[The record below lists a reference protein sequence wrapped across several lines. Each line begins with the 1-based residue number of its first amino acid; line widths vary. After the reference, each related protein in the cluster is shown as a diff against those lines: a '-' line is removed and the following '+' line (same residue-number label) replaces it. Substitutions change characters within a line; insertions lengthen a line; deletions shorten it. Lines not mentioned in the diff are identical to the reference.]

1 MSDFGKILDQWE
13 RIGVPPVPLEKDEEE
28 TQTIRVHPRR
38 LPVDDTLDVHG
49 LTTEEATLLLD
60 AFIDKGL
67 KEGHTKLLVVHGK
80 GNHSEDEPVLS
91 KAVRD
96 VLETDSRV
104 GTFGH
109 PERSLGGRGATW
121 FIVRYRSR

>member
-13 RIGVPPVPLEKDEEE
+13 RTGSSAAPIKKDEEE
-28 TQTIRVHPRR
+28 TQEIRVHPRR
-38 LPVDDTLDVHG
+38 LPIDDTLDIHG
-49 LTTEEATLLLD
+49 LIVEEATLLLD

-67 KEGHTKLLVVHGK
+67 REGHTKLMVVHGK
-80 GNHSEDEPVLS
+80 GNHSEEEPVLS
-91 KAVRD
+91 KAIREL
-96 VLETDSRV
+96 LEADARV